1 MTAGSYIEVGKLH
14 TVDGLF
20 ALAAIEEA
28 TLHLL
33 ECYGSPRGSEEDRE
47 GEASNFR

>member
-1 MTAGSYIEVGKLH
+1 MTAESYIEVGKLH
-14 TVDGLF
+14 TVDDLF

-28 TLHLL
+28 ALHLL
-33 ECYGSPRGSEEDRE
+33 GCYGSARGSEEDGE